1 MFNSSKTES
10 LTEHDLHSIAPLDS
24 QAGQEARLYPRSGC
38 LQLVESAAP
47 SSEELLHGK
56 MDNSTGSLDASAAF
70 DHPFASATSAG
81 EGCSQTPSPVRE
93 PSTGPCVDDHSVPYR
108 PLNHHFSHH
117 GDGQTVPGSRAEAQ
131 APFYGK
137 D

>member
-1 MFNSSKTES
+1 MFNPSKTES
-10 LTEHDLHSIAPLDS
+10 LTEHDLRSVAPLDS
-24 QAGQEARLYPRSGC
+24 QAGQEARLYLRSGC

-47 SSEELLHGK
+47 SVELLHGK
-56 MDNSTGSLDASAAF
+56 MDNSTGGLDASAAF
-70 DHPFASATSAG
+70 GHPFAPAISAG

-93 PSTGPCVDDHSVPYR
+93 PSTGPFVDDRSVPYR

-131 APFYGK
+131 APVYGK
-137 D
+137 G